1 MSYENVNYG
10 REVSCTTSLLTGRY
24 VSGVTVVAQAIYR
37 RLTTPRGLLLGGESE
52 ACYGLDLM
60 SLVGSVSDSRSAS
73 SLPGR
78 IENECR
84 KDERIETVKATVV
97 RTVDGPSTTYTITI
111 QATTALGPFTLQMLV
126 SAVTVE
132 LLGVTS

>member
-1 MSYENVNYG
+1 MSYSDVNYG
-10 REVSCTTSLLTGRY
+10 RELSCTDTLKTGRY
-24 VSGVTVVAQAIYR
+24 VSGVTVVAEAIYR
-37 RLTTPRGLLLGGESE
+37 RLTTPRGMLLGGESE
-52 ACYGLDLM
+52 QNYGLDLM
-60 SLVGSVSDSRSAS
+60 SLVGTVDTTGSAS
-73 SLPGR
+73 SLAGR

-84 KDERIETVKATVV
+84 KDERLESVKAVVV

>member
-1 MSYENVNYG
+1 MSTNYG
-10 REVSCTTSLLTGRY
+10 REVSCTRTLKTGRY
-24 VSGVTVVAQAIYR
+24 VSGVTVVAEAIYR
-37 RLTTPRGLLLGGESE
+37 RLTTPRGMLLGGESE
-52 ACYGLDLM
+52 GNYGLDLM
-60 SLVGSVSDSRSAS
+60 SLVGSADTKGSAA

-111 QATTALGPFTLQMLV
+111 QATTALGPFSLQLLV

-132 LLGVTS
+132 LVGVTS

>member
-1 MSYENVNYG
+1 MSTNYG
-10 REVSCTTSLLTGRY
+10 RELSCTRTLKTGRY
-24 VSGVTVVAQAIYR
+24 VSGVTVVAEAIYR
-37 RLTTPRGLLLGGESE
+37 RLTTPRGMLLGGESE
-52 ACYGLDLM
+52 GNYGLDLM
-60 SLVGSVSDSRSAS
+60 SLVGSADTKGSAA

-78 IENECR
+78 IENEGR

-111 QATTALGPFTLQMLV
+111 QATTALGPFSLQLLV

-132 LLGVTS
+132 LVGVTS